1 MTWGLCSGLYRLFT
15 AVQLVGAGG
24 QAAPR
29 SLTCVG

>member
-1 MTWGLCSGLYRLFT
+1 MTWGLGSGLYRLFT
-15 AVQLVGAGG
+15 AVQLVGDEG